1 MILAILR
8 ILVAVFGIALII
20 PPLFLL
26 GDCKKE
32 GDVLGFGCLYS
43 ICIGAAYGLYRLW
56 FKLPEFVEQLW
67 QLLASI
73 FSVTVIW
80 VVLCIS
86 VVLAALVLVTLLVDY
101 SKAFEDDD
109 DVRACCFGCV
119 SPIGCGYGIY
129 RLWPYL
135 PGAAEWLWH
144 WIFYDNGA
152 FLIAFVIIILG
163 CLSFAMSGEKGSGYG
178 CIFSVIGC
186 SYGIYRYFPW
196 TAKWLWSCLG
206 WIFNVASG
214 GLSWIF
220 NGVLGGVSW
229 ISSSLNLIYGLG
241 ADSGFP
247 AQLFGAAV
255 LAFMLY
261 YICYND
267 DKQNKWAGRCW
278 CYIPVILF
286 AAAPI
291 VSNYANVPIFD
302 TTPVGVS
309 TLGADVIASLVI
321 LLIWLLATAL
331 VLVAGMYIEK
341 QRNELQ
347 AKIKAVDSALE
358 KLRTE
363 L

>member
-20 PPLFLL
+20 SPLSLL
-26 GDCKKE
+26 GDCKKGE
-32 GDVLGFGCLYS
+32 GLGCCCCSYP
-43 ICIGAAYGLYRLW
+43 ICIGGAYGLYRLW

-86 VVLAALVLVTLLVDY
+86 VVFVAFCLVALLAGATA
-101 SKAFEDDD
+101 SEDG
-109 DVRACCFGCV
+109 DVGACCGCV
-119 SPIGCGYGIY
+119 SLIGCGYGIY

-144 WIFYDNGA
+144 WIFCDNGA
-152 FLIAFVIIILG
+152 FLIAFVIIIFG
-163 CLSFAMSGEKGSGYG
+163 CLSFAMSGEKGSEYG

-186 SYGIYRYFPW
+186 GYGIYRYFPG

-206 WIFNVASG
+206 WIFNGVSG
-214 GLSWIF
+214 GVSWIF

-229 ISSSLNLIYGLG
+229 ISNSLNFGAIYGSLG
-241 ADSGFP
+241 AGSGFP

-255 LAFMLY
+255 LAFMLC
-261 YICYND
+261 YICYDD

-291 VSNYANVPIFD
+291 VGNYANVPIFG

-309 TLGADVIASLVI
+309 TLGVDVVASQVI

-347 AKIKAVDSALE
+347 AKIKAVDGALE
-358 KLRTE
+358 KLRTD